1 MEPKKIIEV
10 SLADIEDMSSE
21 YEARKENLAAEAA
34 ARIEKGQHWLDW
46 LAIGEGLV
54 VGRLRAMRRSGTNRP
69 EGSAYNRCFGDWMD
83 AHTWAR
89 DLDRATRNHA
99 VWCADHRDEVE
110 RWRETLAKNVR
121 ANLNHPTSI
130 KRRYDKSHAV
140 DKDEAETVKTGT
152 KAQILEQRCA
162 ELEDQLADAL
172 KKNAALTRALEKAQ
186 AKGKRASKAFLESR
200 LRTE

>member
-1 MEPKKIIEV
+1 MTKEQPEV
-10 SLADIEDMSSE
+10 EDLATE

-69 EGSAYNRCFGDWMD
+69 EGSTYNRCFGDWMD
-83 AHTWAR
+83 AHKWAR
-89 DLDRATRNHA
+89 DLDKATRNHA
-99 VWCADHRDEVE
+99 MWCADNRDTVE

-130 KRRYDKSHAV
+130 KRRYEKVHAV
-140 DKDEAETVKTGT
+140 DKDESEKAVTET
-152 KAQILEQRCA
+152 KAQILERRCA

-172 KKNAALTRALEKAQ
+172 KENAALKA
-186 AKGKRASKAFLESR
+186 KLRDRRKAA
-200 LRTE
+200 